1 MDLSDLKK
9 IDLKNIDLKDFDA
22 SKVVPLLLE
31 KKELLAQVVVV
42 VVSIVI
48 GISIVGNYFAQD
60 KKYREDLAKLKA
72 KSEAID
78 TYEGIVKKTKIY
90 FKAVPK
96 ALDEDELSS
105 MVAEYA
111 AKDNISILSFSP
123 GQKKTEGLSEV
134 ITVHLSV
141 RTNTYKDLLSF
152 INSIEKGSFPIR
164 IDSCSIVPEHIQES
178 NNKNKQDNS
187 MEAQIDL
194 SSVGIKI

>member
-78 TYEGIVKKTKIY
+78 TYEGIVKKTKI
-90 FKAVPK
+90 
-96 ALDEDELSS
+96 
-105 MVAEYA
+105 
-111 AKDNISILSFSP
+111 
-123 GQKKTEGLSEV
+123 
-134 ITVHLSV
+134 
-141 RTNTYKDLLSF
+141 
-152 INSIEKGSFPIR
+152 
-164 IDSCSIVPEHIQES
+164 
-178 NNKNKQDNS
+178 
-187 MEAQIDL
+187 
-194 SSVGIKI
+194 